1 MNESDETLERENS
14 AVLKA
19 IADLSKKF
27 DSFENRFGSLEKR
40 FGSFENRIA
49 SLENRFD
56 SFENRIGSLENRF
69 DSLENRFDSL
79 ENRFDSLEKNVTTHF
94 EVIREG
100 ISYNSARFDRL
111 EAKVYDA
118 RSDISNLRADI
129 KEMSEQ
135 IRRHIIKDTLVLK

>member
-27 DSFENRFGSLEKR
+27 DS
-40 FGSFENRIA
+40 
-49 SLENRFD
+49 
-56 SFENRIGSLENRF
+56 LENRF
-69 DSLENRFDSL
+69 DSLESCFDSLENRIGSLETRFGSL
-79 ENRFDSLEKNVTTHF
+79 ENRFDSLEKNVNTHF

-100 ISYNSARFDRL
+100 IAYNSARFDRL

-135 IRRHIIKDTLVLK
+135 IRRHITKETLVLK

>member
-27 DSFENRFGSLEKR
+27 DSFENRFDSLETR
-40 FGSFENRIA
+40 FGA
-49 SLENRFD
+49 
-56 SFENRIGSLENRF
+56 LENRF
-69 DSLENRFDSL
+69 DSLENRIGSL
-79 ENRFDSLEKNVTTHF
+79 ETRFDSLEKNVTTHF

-100 ISYNSARFDRL
+100 IAYNSARFDRL

-135 IRRHIIKDTLVLK
+135 IRRYITKDTLVLK